1 MKKAIALI
9 LASVISFSLICGCG
23 NSATAEKENAT
34 PTDADFIVNLG
45 KGLDARWALTN
56 SDAYSDEATASMS
69 AADLQKSYATCV
81 NAELDAIGKLED
93 YQFEDSEL
101 KTLAETYVKGLNLQK
116 DGVTYIGTT
125 DSTSYDRTWT
135 LGYYYRA
142 VCIAE
147 LYNNYGLT
155 VDEKYKTDLND
166 FVAESTT
173 AKKQIAIQDFVD
185 ALPDK
190 LSYTKDEETSDE
202 WTTYYK
208 TVIENTTDYE
218 ITNLEIDVDF
228 LDASG
233 VVIAQTSDYLQ
244 NIQPGAKVQ
253 SKLMYSNN
261 DGKFET
267 MQYKVTAY
275 TE

>member
-1 MKKAIALI
+1 MQMEL
-9 LASVISFSLICGCG
+9 SLRFMHMSLYCVKV
-23 NSATAEKENAT
+23 SLKLRADATLT
-34 PTDADFIVNLG
+34 PI
-45 KGLDARWALTN
+45 
-56 SDAYSDEATASMS
+56 
-69 AADLQKSYATCV
+69 YA
-81 NAELDAIGKLED
+81 
-93 YQFEDSEL
+93 
-101 KTLAETYVKGLNLQK
+101 
-116 DGVTYIGTT
+116 
-125 DSTSYDRTWT
+125 
-135 LGYYYRA
+135 
-142 VCIAE
+142 
-147 LYNNYGLT
+147 
-155 VDEKYKTDLND
+155 
-166 FVAESTT
+166 
-173 AKKQIAIQDFVD
+173 
-185 ALPDK
+185 
-190 LSYTKDEETSDE
+190 